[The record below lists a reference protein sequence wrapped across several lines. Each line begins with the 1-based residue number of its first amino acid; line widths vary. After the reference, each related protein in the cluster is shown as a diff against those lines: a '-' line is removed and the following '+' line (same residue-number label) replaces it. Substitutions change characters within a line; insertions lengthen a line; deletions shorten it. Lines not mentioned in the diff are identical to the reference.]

1 MHISR
6 LQNRCRATPQPKICA
21 QVFYPHNEKTKVVGQ
36 SFGNHG
42 GDWEHITVRS
52 TQEGEMLS
60 IYFAAHGSDEGVW
73 VAASNV
79 HFDARGKSNRPVV
92 FVAKAGHGSYPKQ
105 GSWSRKEGP
114 ERTFNADDDADSP
127 GRTWAPIRA
136 VIVTGGGSAS
146 ESTVVSIIPEDASAG
161 ASAYLPA
168 SFKRDVQATAELG
181 IGPPDVI
188 IRPSPWVNWD
198 CYWGRGTYSEPEDE
212 KFFGQE
218 KAGKNPTSPQRQGW
232 YSKVEGP
239 SFERDTG
246 DEATFTR

>member
-6 LQNRCRATPQPKICA
+6 LRNRCRATPPPKICA

-79 HFDARGKSNRPVV
+79 HFDARGKSNRPVI

-114 ERTFNADDDADSP
+114 ERTFNADDDADSQMRKAGCQP
-127 GRTWAPIRA
+127 
-136 VIVTGGGSAS
+136 SAS
-146 ESTVVSIIPEDASAG
+146 SSHCNLATHPLARQCLSSTSFGRNSVPSFSRICPNFPRALASAT
-161 ASAYLPA
+161 
-168 SFKRDVQATAELG
+168 R
-181 IGPPDVI
+181 
-188 IRPSPWVNWD
+188 
-198 CYWGRGTYSEPEDE
+198 
-212 KFFGQE
+212 
-218 KAGKNPTSPQRQGW
+218 
-232 YSKVEGP
+232 
-239 SFERDTG
+239 
-246 DEATFTR
+246 TFTSRRRQ